1 MRILVTGSEGFL
13 GKVLC
18 RQLRSDSH
26 EVIGYD
32 IANGKDILDN
42 VQLREAMIDCDVC
55 IHLAAIA
62 DLYIAEHQ
70 PELARNLNINAT
82 NRCLKLLN
90 NWSQSIIHLD
100 CLCLW

>member
-18 RQLRSDSH
+18 RQLRNDSH
-26 EVIGYD
+26 EVVGYD
-32 IANGKDILDN
+32 IAIGSDILDS
-42 VQLREAMIDCDVC
+42 VQLRTAMVDCDVC

-70 PELARNLNINAT
+70 PERSRT
-82 NRCLKLLN
+82 
-90 NWSQSIIHLD
+90 
-100 CLCLW
+100 